1 MPAGAA
7 APEGEWRD
15 RLDGA
20 VAAGEEEARR
30 FRPEGDVRAERTAAR
45 AEGDEGEGGDST
57 RRGGGPG
64 LPTCAT
70 GSEAERR
77 GRLDGAAAADGAEAR
92 RFRPEGDG
100 GAGRTAT
107 KDEGRGEGIRDNTG

>member
-7 APEGEWRD
+7 APEGEWRS

-20 VAAGEEEARR
+20 VAAGGGQARR
-30 FRPEGDVRAERTAAR
+30 FRPEGDDGAERTAAR
-45 AEGDEGEGGDST
+45 AGGEGEGEGGDNT

-70 GSEAERR
+70 GSEGERLQLVMLR
-77 GRLDGAAAADGAEAR
+77 MLHSRKG
-92 RFRPEGDG
+92 
-100 GAGRTAT
+100 
-107 KDEGRGEGIRDNTG
+107 